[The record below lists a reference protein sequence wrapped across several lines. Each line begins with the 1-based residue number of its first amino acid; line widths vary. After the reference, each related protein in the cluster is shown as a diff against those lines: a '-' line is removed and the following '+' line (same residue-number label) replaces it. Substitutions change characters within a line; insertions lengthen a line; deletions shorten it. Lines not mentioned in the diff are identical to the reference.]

1 MYVHLCKNSLNLFS
15 TLCVSVS
22 LLEMQLGAGTR
33 QKQRQPTPRVRKK
46 VTLVDAP
53 SQNGIYKIEEIFELT
68 PDGKKWQRVA
78 VAFHFCS
85 PESPTPIG
93 SSDLA
98 QTWAEKT
105 VPPISDEIS
114 KYETADLI
122 RKLDSN
128 ESVNRRDLWSEKVQS
143 GCPAGV
149 SPYIPFGKSEDKK
162 TNNFFCPLEK
172 ILNCPKS
179 YAQLPADI
187 KTFLDNFRKAANVF
201 EVPKAQLYFE
211 GTKKAKHNGCFSFL
225 FCLYTR

>member
-33 QKQRQPTPRVRKK
+33 GKKRQPTPRARKE
-46 VTLVDAP
+46 VTLFEPKSA
-53 SQNGIYKIEEIFELT
+53 NGLFKKEEIFE
-68 PDGKKWQRVA
+68 PNSNGKKGQRAA
-78 VAFHFCS
+78 VAFHFCR
-85 PESPTPIG
+85 PESIG

-114 KYETADLI
+114 KYETPQL
-122 RKLDSN
+122 RKMLAEI
-128 ESVNRRDLWSEKVQS
+128 ESGERKKFWLQKVQS

-162 TNNFFCPLEK
+162 TNNFFFPLENIRK
-172 ILNCPKS
+172 CSKS
-179 YAQLPADI
+179 CAQLPPDI
-187 KTFLDNFRKAANVF
+187 KTFVDSYPKDGFGL
-201 EVPKAQLYFE
+201 PQKAQLYFE
-211 GTKKAKHNGCFSFL
+211 GTQKAKHNGCFSFL
-225 FCLYTR
+225 FCLYTS

>member
-33 QKQRQPTPRVRKK
+33 QKKRQPTPRALKE
-46 VTLVDAP
+46 VTLFEPKSA
-53 SQNGIYKIEEIFELT
+53 NGLFKKEEIFE
-68 PDGKKWQRVA
+68 PNSNGEKGQRAA
-78 VAFHFCS
+78 VAFHFCR

-98 QTWAEKT
+98 QIWAEKT

-122 RKLDSN
+122 RKLDSI
-128 ESVNRRDLWSEKVQS
+128 ESGNRRDLWSEKVQS

-162 TNNFFCPLEK
+162 TNNFFFPLEDIWK
-172 ILNCPKS
+172 CSKS
-179 YAQLPADI
+179 YAKLPADI

-211 GTKKAKHNGCFSFL
+211 GTKKAPHNGCFSFL

>member
-22 LLEMQLGAGTR
+22 LLEMQRPQETG
-33 QKQRQPTPRVRKK
+33 TPRARKK

-85 PESPTPIG
+85 PESLTPIG

-98 QTWAEKT
+98 QIWAEKT

-122 RKLDSN
+122 RKLDSI
-128 ESVNRRDLWSEKVQS
+128 ESGNRRDLWSEKVQS

-162 TNNFFCPLEK
+162 TNNFFLPLEDIWK
-172 ILNCPKS
+172 CPKS